1 MSRPPAPAGRLPAGR
16 QGFSLPARAAFL
28 DRFQRETFD
37 LVIVGGGINGAG
49 IARDAAMRGLSVA
62 LLEKGDFAA
71 GTSSKSSKMVH
82 GGLRYLKTRQV
93 HLVREALR
101 ERGVLLR
108 IAPHLVH
115 PFPYILPVY
124 EGGRDSRLKLKLG
137 LLAYDLL
144 AGFRRL
150 EHHRALSREQ
160 LLRSEP
166 TLRPDGLRGGFRY
179 LDCLVDDA
187 RLTLATVRSAALH
200 GAVAVNYAE
209 VTGLERDAG
218 RVTGVHFRDRL
229 DGRTG
234 IAYGRVVVN
243 AAGPWVDQVRAMG
256 EVPPILRPTKGIHLV
271 LPHSSLALSSA
282 VAFPT
287 PDDRMIFAVPY
298 GDYTYVGTTD
308 TDYRGSPD
316 DVRADAADVEY
327 LLAAASATFAQANV
341 SPSDVISVWAGV
353 RPLVYDEGAPSDVPR
368 DYEIEMKPEGLVT
381 IAGGKL
387 TTYRAMAQA
396 LVDRVLAWQGKRF
409 GWSKQPCRTAETPLP
424 GGDFRRFQAFAQA
437 TVATLQEGWGLSPP
451 VADRLVRTYGTEYV
465 QVLAYAQ
472 SDRRLLQPLAP
483 GSSVLRAEAVY
494 AAAEEMAITLE
505 DFLARRTDLMLF
517 DRNHGL
523 EAAPEAAR
531 LMGDVLGWGRRQQRE
546 QVERYRDAVTQ
557 MAAFAPA
564 EGGSAS
570 GGSEGQLHRE
580 PVEPNRPATTAL
592 P

>member
-1 MSRPPAPAGRLPAGR
+1 MPRPSAPRG
-16 QGFSLPARAAFL
+16 GFGLQTRAAFL

-37 LVIVGGGINGAG
+37 LVIIGGGINGAG

-71 GTSSKSSKMVH
+71 GTSSKSSRMVH

-144 AGFRRL
+144 AGLRGL

-166 TLRPDGLRGGFRY
+166 ALRPDGLRGGFRY

-187 RLTLATVRSAALH
+187 RLTLATIRSAALH
-200 GAVAVNYAE
+200 GAAAVNYVV
-209 VTGLERDAG
+209 VTGLKRDAG

-229 DGRTG
+229 DGHTG
-234 IAYGRVVVN
+234 VARGRVVVN

-256 EVPPILRPTKGIHLV
+256 EAPPILRPTKGIHLV
-271 LPHSSLALSSA
+271 LPHSSLTLSSA

-308 TDYRGSPD
+308 TDYRDSPD
-316 DVRADAADVEY
+316 DVRADAADVDY
-327 LLAAASATFAQANV
+327 LLAAVNAVFAQANL

-368 DYEIEMKPEGLVT
+368 DYQIEMKPEGLVT

-396 LVDRVLAWQGKRF
+396 LVDRVLAWQGKRSARL
-409 GWSKQPCRTAETPLP
+409 GRACRTAQEPLP

-437 TVATLQEGWGLSPP
+437 TVATLQEEWGLSSG
-451 VADRLVRTYGTEYV
+451 VAHRLVRTYGTEYV
-465 QVLAYAQ
+465 RVLAYAQ

-483 GSSVLRAEAVY
+483 GSSVLRVQAVY
-494 AAAEEMAITLE
+494 AVAEEMAITLE
-505 DFLARRTDLMLF
+505 DFLARRTDLMIF

-523 EAAPEAAR
+523 DTAPEAAR
-531 LMGDVLGWGRRQQRE
+531 LMGDVLGWGRRQRRE
-546 QVERYRDAVTQ
+546 QVERYRHAVAQ
-557 MAAFAPA
+557 I
-564 EGGSAS
+564 
-570 GGSEGQLHRE
+570 
-580 PVEPNRPATTAL
+580 TAL
-592 P
+592 ASEEQHRAAPPRAESAERTTSALP